1 MRSGL
6 IVLAVMLSFARAG
19 TCVALPLSDYRT
31 PASDLIELFVSGSS
45 AQDGTLE
52 RLSRLFCTAD
62 SLDIYRADN
71 VRLIF
76 CRLRGGVRG
85 LAGFTAGQK
94 VAIHKSSIGGSGNGV
109 GPLIERSVVNFLN
122 VGDLRSNEQQRC
134 PAERR
139 VMHGA
144 EDELIAYI
152 EHVCSNPTP
161 EAHVPDAGIS
171 DVEPQFFL
179 EAYHLA
185 SNAVDVLSIHNAN
198 AFIFGIPVSLNL
210 RDALQA
216 ARFSR
221 EDGCNPSNPHY
232 LDVIEAPPGNRV
244 QRGESEGCMPS
255 LSRAQLSGIFSGT
268 LAEWSQIVTAQ
279 GLALA
284 SRNPRNGQTGAP
296 PGVTPPSN
304 DRVYVC
310 RRVPTSGTQAA
321 YEMFFLNRRCTAGAG
336 SFVDGGDNVFEGAV
350 TSDVENCLSQLHD
363 RNVWAV
369 GMLTT
374 ESVESIKRDHWRFIK
389 MDGVA
394 PTLLNT
400 FNGRWP
406 FFVEQSY
413 QWRGEHSEQP
423 LQGPKLALMAQIG
436 LHLGDPAI
444 IRDLNQGFHHAWGSA
459 GMMALSDP
467 GLNAPPTPRPGHPVD
482 SGMLDRSPV
491 LAVRHAGSNCSAV
504 VAQYPTLLP

>member
-1 MRSGL
+1 MRTSLLAL
-6 IVLAVMLSFARAG
+6 IMMSVDLAG
-19 TCVALPLSDYRT
+19 TCDALPLSDYRA
-31 PASDLIELFVSGSS
+31 PSSDLLELFVSGSS
-45 AQDGTLE
+45 AQDATLE
-52 RLSRLFCTAD
+52 RLSRLFCAAD
-62 SLDIYRADN
+62 SLDVYRADN

-76 CRLRGGVRG
+76 CRLRGGPGG
-85 LAGFTAGQK
+85 LTGFAAGQK
-94 VAIHKSSIGGSGNGV
+94 VAIHKSSIGGSGGGV
-109 GPLIERSVVNFLN
+109 GPLIQRSVVNFLN
-122 VGDLRSNEQQRC
+122 VTDIRTHEEQRC
-134 PAERR
+134 PADRR
-139 VMHGA
+139 TMFGA
-144 EDELIAYI
+144 EGALVAYI
-152 EHVCSNPTP
+152 EHQCSNPNPDT
-161 EAHVPDAGIS
+161 HVPDAGIS
-171 DVEPQFFL
+171 DVEPRFFL
-179 EAYHLA
+179 DAYHLA
-185 SNAVDVLSIHNAN
+185 PNAVDVLSAHNAN

-232 LDVIEAPPGNRV
+232 LDLVEAPPGNRV
-244 QRGESEGCMPS
+244 RRGESEACMPS
-255 LSRAQLSGIFSGT
+255 LSRAQLSGIFAG
-268 LAEWSQIVTAQ
+268 AVADWSEIVTSQ
-279 GLALA
+279 GFPLA
-284 SRNPRNGQTGAP
+284 SRNPRTRQISGP
-296 PGVTPPSN
+296 PGVTPPSD

-310 RRVPTSGTQAA
+310 RRVATSGTQAA
-321 YEMFFLNRRCTAGAG
+321 YEMFFLNRRCTPGVA
-336 SFVDGGDNVFEGAV
+336 SFVDGGDNVFEGSV
-350 TSDVENCLSQLHD
+350 TSDVESCLSRLHD

-374 ESVESIKRDHWRFIK
+374 ESVESIKRDYWRFIK

-413 QWRGEHSEQP
+413 QWRGERSEQP

-444 IRDLNQGFHHAWGSA
+444 IRDLNQGFRHAWGSA

-467 GLNAPPTPRPGHPVD
+467 GLNAPSTPRPGHPVD
-482 SGMLDRSPV
+482 AAVLDRNPV
-491 LAVRHAGSNCSAV
+491 LAVRHDTNNCSAV